1 MKSLPNLATTF
12 LAIGVLLCGAVTSA
26 SAATQ
31 YTYDDLNRLT
41 KVQYDDG
48 RSITYTYD
56 PAGNLLGISKAGR
69 VIPGLVGHWTFDGC
83 DARDSSGNANHGSF
97 MGAPAC
103 ATGKFGK
110 ALRFNGVSDAIQVPT
125 SASFPQNG
133 VTLSYWVN
141 REGLASGGVLQNY
154 LSKELAFQSYLMTDN
169 SFVGGLWL
177 GTSGS
182 WSEYGR
188 GLALIPT
195 LTDWVHFA
203 FSFDNQTRVARTYIN
218 GVLASQ
224 KTETNANSIVRTS
237 GFPLYIGRNG
247 SAAVYWI
254 KGLMDEVRIYNRA
267 LNTQEVESLAGKPV
281 GNAVTLPVADF
292 VNGLNVAINAE
303 PGNVCRNGLLY
314 NAPPYTERPNA
325 ASWNV
330 NLATTGRYLIEVEY
344 AAQDSRP
351 VDLLIDG
358 AAAASQVLA
367 GTTGG
372 WCVNNLQRVGVG
384 SFDLSAGTHTITFNR
399 PSVFPHFSRI
409 FLTRQ

>member
-1 MKSLPNLATTF
+1 MARLPLSLAVAVAF
-12 LAIGVLLCGAVTSA
+12 LALALASA

-48 RSITYTYD
+48 RSISYAYD
-56 PAGNLLGISKAGR
+56 PAGNLLSVSKAGT

-83 DARDSSGNANHGSF
+83 DARDSSGSANHGSF
-97 MGAPAC
+97 LGAPAC
-103 ATGKFGK
+103 VTGKFGK
-110 ALRFNGVSDAIQVPT
+110 ALRFNGASDAIQVPT
-125 SASFPQNG
+125 SARFPQNG

-141 REGLASGGVLQNY
+141 REGLATGGVLQNY

-177 GTSGS
+177 GAGGS
-182 WSEYGR
+182 WTEYGR
-188 GLALIPT
+188 GVALIPT

-203 FSFDNQTRVARTYIN
+203 FTFDNQTRVARTYVN

-224 KTETNANSIVRTS
+224 KSETNANAVVRTS
-237 GFPLYIGRNG
+237 SAPLFIGRNG
-247 SAAVYWI
+247 SSAVYWI
-254 KGLMDEVRIYNRA
+254 KGLMDEVRIYDRA

-314 NAPPYTERPNA
+314 NAPPYAAVPNA

-344 AAQDSRP
+344 AAQESRP
-351 VDLLIDG
+351 VDLSIDG
-358 AAAASQVLA
+358 VAAASQVLA

-372 WCVNNLQRVGVG
+372 WCVTNLQRVAVG
-384 SFDLSAGTHTITFNR
+384 SFDLSAGSHTITFNR
-399 PSVFPHFSRI
+399 SSIFPHFSRI